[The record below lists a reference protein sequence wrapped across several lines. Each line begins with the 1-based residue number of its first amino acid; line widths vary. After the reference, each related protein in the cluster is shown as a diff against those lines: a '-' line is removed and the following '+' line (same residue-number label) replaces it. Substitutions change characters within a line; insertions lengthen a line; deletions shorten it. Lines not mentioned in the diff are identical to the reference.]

1 MKASENGHHDIIRTL
16 LDAGVDV
23 NAKDDVRNQL
33 MMVMMMI
40 IY

>member
-1 MKASENGHHDIIRTL
+1 MEASENGHHDIVRTL
-16 LDAGVDV
+16 LEAKADIH
-23 NAKDDVRNQL
+23 AKDEVRNQL